1 MADQLNAEQIA
12 IFKDA
17 FSLFDKDGD
26 GTISTKELGTVMKSL
41 GQNPTEAELQDMIN
55 EIDID
60 GNGEIDFN
68 EFLTLMVKKIN
79 EGADSEEELLQ
90 AFREFDRDGNGLIS
104 AAELKHIMAALGEK
118 LTDEEVDETMEDADL
133 DGDGYLNFEE
143 FAKLVTYKSS

>member
-12 IFKDA
+12 VFKDA
-17 FSLFDKDGD
+17 FSLFDDDGS

-41 GQNPTEAELQDMIN
+41 GQNPTEAELQEMIN

-60 GNGEIDFN
+60 GNGEIDFD
-68 EFLTLMVKKIN
+68 EFLLLMVKKIN
-79 EGADSEEELLQ
+79 EGADSEEELYQ

-104 AAELKHIMAALGEK
+104 AAELKHIMAALGER
-118 LTDEEVDETMEDADL
+118 LTDEEVDETMKDADL

-143 FAKLVTYKSS
+143 FANLVTYKSS